1 MMRSLPIC
9 TKSNKERRMSGLKTE
24 DLLRAI
30 MKVLESKEELFLQ
43 IEEQNIDYE
52 GAVFS
57 LNQRAY
63 RTRLA
68 KLTPKKKGYFVAAWE
83 KDANG
88 TNQAYQ
94 YEDSPNKLIVS
105 VIDGEKCG
113 QFIFPKSV
121 LLAKGILK
129 NATQKGKMAFRVYP
143 NWVSDLNVTAKK
155 TQSWQSDYF
164 IDLSKGFE
172 AEKLEVMYI

>member
-1 MMRSLPIC
+1 
-9 TKSNKERRMSGLKTE
+9 
-24 DLLRAI
+24 

-52 GAVFS
+52 GAVFRP
-57 LNQRAY
+57 NQRAY

-129 NATQKGKMAFRVYP
+129 TATQKGKMAFRVYP
-143 NWVSDLNVTAKK
+143 NWVSDLNATATK
-155 TQSWQSDYF
+155 TQAWQSDYF
-164 IDLSKGFE
+164 IDGSNGFE
-172 AEKLEVMYI
+172 AEKLKVMYLQ

>member
-1 MMRSLPIC
+1 
-9 TKSNKERRMSGLKTE
+9 MSGLKTE

-30 MKVLESKEELFLQ
+30 MKALGSKEDLFLK

-52 GAVFS
+52 GATFC
-57 LNQRAY
+57 LNQRVY

-68 KLTPKKKGYFVAAWE
+68 KLTPKKKGYFVAMWE
-83 KDANG
+83 RDAHG

-129 NATQKGKMAFRVYP
+129 TATQKGKMAFRVYP
-143 NWVSDLNVTAKK
+143 TWVSDLNATATK
-155 TQSWQSDYF
+155 TQAWQSDYF
-164 IDLSKGFE
+164 IDGSNGFE
-172 AEKLEVMYI
+172 AEKLKVMYL

>member
-1 MMRSLPIC
+1 
-9 TKSNKERRMSGLKTE
+9 MSGLKTE

-30 MKVLESKEELFLQ
+30 MKALGSKEDLFLQ

-52 GAVFS
+52 GATFC
-57 LNQRAY
+57 LNQRVY

-129 NATQKGKMAFRVYP
+129 TATQKGKMAFRVYP
-143 NWVSDLNVTAKK
+143 NWVSDLNATATK
-155 TQSWQSDYF
+155 TQAWQSDYF
-164 IDLSKGFE
+164 IDGSNGFE
-172 AEKLEVMYI
+172 AEKLKVMYL

>member
-1 MMRSLPIC
+1 MKALGS
-9 TKSNKERRMSGLKTE
+9 KE
-24 DLLRAI
+24 DL
-30 MKVLESKEELFLQ
+30 FLK

-52 GAVFS
+52 GATFC
-57 LNQRAY
+57 LNQRVY

-68 KLTPKKKGYFVAAWE
+68 KLTPKKKGYFVAMWE
-83 KDANG
+83 RDAHG

-129 NATQKGKMAFRVYP
+129 TATQKGKMAFRVYP
-143 NWVSDLNVTAKK
+143 NWVSDLNATATK

-164 IDLSKGFE
+164 IDGSNGFE
-172 AEKLEVMYI
+172 AEKLKVMYL

>member
-1 MMRSLPIC
+1 
-9 TKSNKERRMSGLKTE
+9 MSGLKTE

-52 GAVFS
+52 GAVFR

-129 NATQKGKMAFRVYP
+129 TATQKGKMAFRVYP
-143 NWVSDLNVTAKK
+143 NWVSDLNATATK
-155 TQSWQSDYF
+155 TQAWQSDYF
-164 IDLSKGFE
+164 IDGSNGFE
-172 AEKLEVMYI
+172 AEKLKVMYL

>member
-1 MMRSLPIC
+1 
-9 TKSNKERRMSGLKTE
+9 MSGLKTE

-30 MKVLESKEELFLQ
+30 MKALGSKEDLFLQ

-52 GAVFS
+52 GATFC
-57 LNQRAY
+57 LNQRVY

-129 NATQKGKMAFRVYP
+129 TATQKGKMAFRVYP
-143 NWVSDLNVTAKK
+143 NWVSDLNATAKK
-155 TQSWQSDYF
+155 TQAWQSDYF
-164 IDLSKGFE
+164 IDGSNGFE
-172 AEKLEVMYI
+172 AEKLKVMYL

>member
-1 MMRSLPIC
+1 
-9 TKSNKERRMSGLKTE
+9 MSGLKTE

-30 MKVLESKEELFLQ
+30 MKALGSKEDLFLK

-52 GAVFS
+52 GATFC
-57 LNQRAY
+57 LNQRVY

-68 KLTPKKKGYFVAAWE
+68 KLTPKKKGYFVAMWE
-83 KDANG
+83 RDAHG

-129 NATQKGKMAFRVYP
+129 TATQKGKMAFRVYP
-143 NWVSDLNVTAKK
+143 NWVSDLNATATK
-155 TQSWQSDYF
+155 TQAWQSDYF
-164 IDLSKGFE
+164 IDGSNGFE
-172 AEKLEVMYI
+172 AEKLKVMYL